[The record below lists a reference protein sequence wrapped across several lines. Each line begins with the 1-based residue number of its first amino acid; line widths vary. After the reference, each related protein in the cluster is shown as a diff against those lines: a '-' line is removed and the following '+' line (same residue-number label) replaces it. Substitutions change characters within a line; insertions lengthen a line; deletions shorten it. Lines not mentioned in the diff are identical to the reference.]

1 MISQRIW
8 NGKRLSKQEKL
19 PLPSPLTHIQIA
31 VGFLPQNQRTNFL
44 CTSATLNDAFG
55 LASRSL
61 ILMVGSPRVE
71 SRAQEAV

>member
-19 PLPSPLTHIQIA
+19 PLPSPLTHIRIA
-31 VGFLPQNQRTNFL
+31 VGFLPQNQSTNFH
-44 CTSATLNDAFG
+44 ATLNDAVG